1 MLCSNNGNCENA
13 TIIFDLDNIKFSD
26 LKADD
31 LGKLV
36 VSRLSMVPSCE
47 IYVKCRNQCEVPGL
61 GSPTQ
66 Y

>member
-1 MLCSNNGNCENA
+1 MPCSNNGNCENA

-36 VSRLSMVPSCE
+36 VSRLNMFPSCE
-47 IYVKCRNQCEVPGL
+47 I
-61 GSPTQ
+61 
-66 Y
+66 